1 VEGEG
6 EAWGSGSAELEK
18 DGSETSLLV
27 KTRGEFGGGID
38 ETVVGS
44 RFAGIGGGGMSF
56 TSVSRQVNG
65 TDDLND

>member
-1 VEGEG
+1 MEGEG
-6 EAWGSGSAELEK
+6 EAWGSGSVALEE
-18 DGSETSLLV
+18 DGRETSLFM

-56 TSVSRQVNG
+56 ASVSRQVR
-65 TDDLND
+65 